1 MPTEEAEMIEN
12 VMSVAMAELIAERF
26 RLLADPTRIRILDAL
41 RGNPLTVGALTDEIG
56 TSQQN
61 ISKHLGLLHRAGIV
75 AREKD
80 GVCVRYRIAD
90 DSVFELCEEVC
101 GGINRHLDGLQT
113 MMDEGVAR

>member
-1 MPTEEAEMIEN
+1 MPTGEGAVIEN
-12 VMSVAMAELIAERF
+12 TMSVAMAEVIAERF

-41 RGNPLTVGALTDEIG
+41 RGDPLTVGTLTDEIG

-90 DSVFELCEEVC
+90 DTVFQLCEEVC
-101 GGINRHLDGLQT
+101 GGITRHVNGLQT